1 MNSDNN
7 NNSGNNNSPIYT
19 RSTCEEQDDMPEL
32 IECFDNVA
40 DLNEYLDNNSNYVN
54 TRGGVEIPDI
64 INYFNDSINFNNLF
78 NNYATNI
85 VPNNNIGI
93 QEEEESLDYLYG
105 FSNKNEPLTR
115 QDSVLDE
122 YEIYDINKY
131 MNELEEEE
139 REEDDN
145 EEYFDSNE
153 YSHDDCDEEE
163 EDEEDEEE
171 EEDQPLTQEN
181 IQNGFLNSET
191 NVWHIGRWETDETGR
206 LIFYPLMEDVRN
218 IKYFGSKMKIE

>member
-1 MNSDNN
+1 M
-7 NNSGNNNSPIYT
+7 
-19 RSTCEEQDDMPEL
+19 
-32 IECFDNVA
+32 
-40 DLNEYLDNNSNYVN
+40 
-54 TRGGVEIPDI
+54 
-64 INYFNDSINFNNLF
+64 
-78 NNYATNI
+78 
-85 VPNNNIGI
+85 PNNNIGI